1 MIETSLPTPEI
12 LSLWNRLF
20 PPYPLDWRLFEQNTV
35 AHWQQEGRQILVD
48 RHGDQA
54 VGLLMVTPGSSA
66 PCIDAL
72 GVLPEYRRQGRATAL
87 LEAGLAG
94 LETVFVGGS
103 LSHFLPGIPAE
114 FEKSTGFFRKRDF
127 QTVECSVDLAQDLTP
142 RHGPF
147 ESCGPGQVPALL
159 AMLEREFPG
168 RWSRD
173 TRHRLEL
180 EGNLEDVVIVR
191 EGDEVLGFC
200 HTWHSGNRWLGPST
214 YWVRH
219 QPLAWGGIGP
229 VGMAA
234 AARGRGLGQRML
246 AESLNYLSHRR
257 VGRVVVDWTTLVDF
271 YGRAGFEVCRS
282 YTRMARRKPGGPG
295 MAAP

>member
-1 MIETSLPTPEI
+1 MIETSLPTQEI
-12 LSLWNRLF
+12 LSLWNQLF

-35 AHWQQEGRQILVD
+35 AHWQKQGRQILVD
-48 RHGDQA
+48 REDGQA

-72 GVLPEYRRQGRATAL
+72 GVLPEYRRQGRASAL

-94 LETVFVGGS
+94 QETVFMGGS

-114 FEKSTGFFRKRDF
+114 LEQSVDFFLKRGFE
-127 QTVECSVDLAQDLTP
+127 TVERSVDLAQDLAP
-142 RHGPF
+142 RQGPF
-147 ESCGPGQVPALL
+147 ETCDRDQVPALL

-173 TRHRLEL
+173 THHRLGL
-180 EGNLEDVVIVR
+180 EGNLEDVVILR
-191 EGDEVLGFC
+191 EGDQVLGFC
-200 HTWHSGNRWLGPST
+200 HTWHAGNRWLGPST

-219 QPLAWGGIGP
+219 QPLAWGGLGP
-229 VGMAA
+229 VGLAA
-234 AARGRGLGQRML
+234 ASRGRGLGQRL
-246 AESLNYLSHRR
+246 LEESLNYLSHRQ
-257 VGRVVVDWTTLVDF
+257 VERVVVDWTTLVDF
-271 YGRAGFEVCRS
+271 YRRAGFKVCRS
-282 YTRMARRKPGGPG
+282 YTRMARRKPGEPG